1 MQSYDPGGSGAET
14 DDERDINAEL
24 EIDSD
29 EEDNI
34 FFDTSEFLVPEPL
47 STPANDP
54 DKDSVS
60 SYEAHA
66 KSSPNMDGSTDIS
79 IEKVGFEY
87 PHVPRRKRLPEPKQK
102 QKSVSLWSIIKDAVG
117 KDLMKIC
124 LPVSFNEPIS
134 SLQKCFE
141 DLEYSYLLDR
151 ACAWG
156 TRVCSN

>member
-1 MQSYDPGGSGAET
+1 M
-14 DDERDINAEL
+14 
-24 EIDSD
+24 
-29 EEDNI
+29 
-34 FFDTSEFLVPEPL
+34 
-47 STPANDP
+47 STPANDH

-66 KSSPNMDGSTDIS
+66 KSSPNMDGSTDMS

-87 PHVPRRKRLPEPKQK
+87 PHVPRRTRLPEPKQE

-151 ACAWG
+151 AYAWG
-156 TRVCSN
+156 TRVCSNLISASAWLSYSIFSLSWPETQNKELYSK